1 MTKIFY
7 TRRDGSKQL
16 FYFGLTLTDCDKI
29 LSDRTFSPLDI
40 ITDGVLQ
47 EKEEFELIVTFQIFE
62 KFRCEILSLVSLR
75 LKLTIRNLEN
85 FVHCNIII
93 SLYLFSLSC
102 ILD

>member
-1 MTKIFY
+1 MKIFY
-7 TRRDGSKQL
+7 TCRDGSKQL

-29 LSDRTFSPLDI
+29 LSDRNFSSLDI

-47 EKEEFELIVTFQIFE
+47 KKEEFELILTFQIYE
-62 KFRCEILSLVSLR
+62 KFRCEILSLVSLTV
-75 LKLTIRNLEN
+75 KLTIRNLEN